1 VIKESLIGVV
11 LLAAATVWA
20 DDAPQPLDLKPGLWD
35 ISLTVKSTGLP
46 PLSPEVLQKL
56 TPAQRAQID
65 GQAKK
70 REAEGPRI
78 THKRSCLQEKDL
90 TQPQMFAFGSE
101 RQDCKQTVTSASRT
115 RQESHIDCG
124 KGTVMGG
131 GTVLIEVL
139 DENNAKVT
147 SEWSAMDG
155 SRTIKMSSTAKLK
168 WLGADCNA
176 PAKDAPPA
184 KVEAPA
190 KAAPRAKVAAPAD
203 ANRDPGYYYKLGKQQ
218 TAQGKLWE
226 ALRTL
231 NRAIEL
237 DPKRAAY
244 YNARGY
250 VYLRLRNF
258 ANAIVEF
265 SEAIRLQPDYANAYR
280 NRAVALRH
288 MGDAKGADADES
300 KAAHFDKRR

>member
-1 VIKESLIGVV
+1 VIKESLIGMT
-11 LLAAATVWA
+11 LLAAATAWA

-65 GQAKK
+65 AQATK
-70 REAEGPRI
+70 RETEGPRI
-78 THKRSCLQEKDL
+78 TRKRSCLQEKDL
-90 TQPQMFAFGSE
+90 AQPQMFAFGSE
-101 RQDCKQTVTSASRT
+101 RLDCKQTVTSASRT
-115 RQESHIDCG
+115 RQEIHIDCG

-168 WLGADCNA
+168 WLGADCSAPVKEA
-176 PAKDAPPA
+176 PAK
-184 KVEAPA
+184 EAPA
-190 KAAPRAKVAAPAD
+190 KAAAPAKVAAPAD
-203 ANRDPGYYYKLGKQQ
+203 ANRDPGYYYQLGKEQ

-231 NRAIEL
+231 NKAIEL

-250 VYLRLRNF
+250 AYLRLRNF

-265 SEAIRLQPDYANAYR
+265 SEAIRLQPDYANAFR

-300 KAAHFDKRR
+300 KAAQFEKRH